1 MSILQG
7 VASFYSAEI
16 FMALEYL
23 HEHHIIYRDIKPE
36 NIMLDKEGHAR
47 LIDFGLCKVGVSE
60 NPAHFTRTLCG
71 TNSYMAPEVIKK
83 EFYGPAADWWS
94 FGVLVYDM
102 LAGHPPFKAEDKHA
116 VYNQILNDH
125 LTIPPRIDLVSR
137 KFIR

>member
-1 MSILQG
+1 
-7 VASFYSAEI
+7 
-16 FMALEYL
+16 
-23 HEHHIIYRDIKPE
+23 
-36 NIMLDKEGHAR
+36 MLDKEGHVR
-47 LIDFGLCKVGVSE
+47 LIDFGLSKVGVSD

-83 EFYGPAADWWS
+83 ELYGPAADWWS
-94 FGVLVYDM
+94 FGILGYDM
-102 LAGHPPFKAEDKHA
+102 LAGYPPFKAEDKHD